1 VSLVSEQR
9 SGSGE
14 AIEPVF
20 AVVSPSGAQVLDQL
34 RPADPLADLAGTRI
48 AFVWDLLFDGD
59 IVFDAMAAELAAT
72 YGSMEFIGF
81 EEFGD
86 IHGGEEH
93 RVLAELPD
101 RLRQH
106 RVDAVVAGVGA

>member
-1 VSLVSEQR
+1 
-9 SGSGE
+9 
-14 AIEPVF
+14 
-20 AVVSPSGAQVLDQL
+20 LDKL
-34 RPADPLADLAGTRI
+34 RPAPALADLAGARV

-59 IVFDAMAAELAAT
+59 IVFDAIAAELDKT
-72 YGSMEFIGF
+72 YGSMEFVGF

-101 RLRQH
+101 RLRRH
-106 RVDAVVAGVGA
+106 TVDAVVAGVGA

>member
-1 VSLVSEQR
+1 MSPETDRRDSDGQIR
-9 SGSGE
+9 
-14 AIEPVF
+14 EPEF
-20 AVVSPSGAQVLDQL
+20 SVVSPSGSQVLDKL
-34 RPADPLADLAGTRI
+34 RPAPPLADISGNRI

-59 IVFDAMAAELAAT
+59 LVFDAMSEELAST
-72 YGSMEFIGF
+72 YGSMEFVGF

-93 RVLAELPD
+93 RVLAELPE

>member
-1 VSLVSEQR
+1 MSRATDQPNDDA
-9 SGSGE
+9 E
-14 AIEPVF
+14 APEPSF
-20 AVVSPSGAQVLDQL
+20 AVVSPSGSQVLDKL
-34 RPADPLADLAGTRI
+34 RPAAPLVDIAGTRI

-59 IVFDAMAAELAAT
+59 LVFDAMAAELADT
-72 YGSMEFIGF
+72 YASMEFVGF

-101 RLRQH
+101 RLREH
-106 RVDAVVAGVGA
+106 RVNAVVAGVGA